1 MNKIHYIDWKY
12 RTEKELTTC
21 SHDAT
26 VKFWDV
32 QMHREPQSAIKA
44 GTRAIWRA
52 IKELCEIR
60 KLEVFAAFERI
71 SLNQRFSNPQFTIP

>member
-32 QMHREPQSAIKA
+32 QMHREPPEYNKD
-44 GTRAIWRA
+44 GDTCNMEG
-52 IKELCEIR
+52 KELCEIR